1 MFTCNTIYVKS
12 LVCSTRTDTL
22 HRSASD
28 WPKFHS
34 FHSCVM
40 YFVNFWSWI
49 SVKLLSVKLIFWWQ
63 IWIGQTN
70 LEIVSSETILRLNSI
85 SYRRGRTQVWTV
97 NLIYGGLRNN
107 FSKYLLNI
115 CMWADLNLIFSEQF
129 RGLLFCKCCRT
140 SFIQFAVNQSAIR
153 FLPKL

>member
-1 MFTCNTIYVKS
+1 MV
-12 LVCSTRTDTL
+12 
-22 HRSASD
+22 
-28 WPKFHS
+28 
-34 FHSCVM
+34 
-40 YFVNFWSWI
+40 YFVNLWSWI
-49 SVKLLSVKLIFWWQ
+49 SVKLLSVKLLFWWQ

-70 LEIVSSETILRLNSI
+70 LEIVSSQTILILNSI
-85 SYRRGRTQVWTV
+85 SHGRGITQVWTV

-153 FLPKL
+153 FLPKLYVEGIKVQAQAGSDVMITILEWTGYTVSTRRSLHI